1 MHELTAKISSTV
13 PINQISGIYYHQL
26 HDMAPVEYFV
36 VVQTNYTEPI
46 TLIIPALDANA
57 FDTSK
62 PVGKAFQ
69 YMRPI
74 VENKSVFNNIFVIVP
89 SMIKPP
95 GSATD
100 ATKSNFLNVPIK
112 KPTIQ
117 KK

>member
-1 MHELTAKISSTV
+1 
-13 PINQISGIYYHQL
+13 
-26 HDMAPVEYFV
+26 MAPVEYFV

-46 TLIIPALDANA
+46 TLIIPALDGNA

-74 VENKSVFNNIFVIVP
+74 AENKNVLNNIFVIVP
-89 SMIKPP
+89 SMIKSP
-95 GSATD
+95 GSVIEVI
-100 ATKSNFLNVPIK
+100 KSNSLNVPMK
-112 KPTIQ
+112 RSAIQ